1 MPSTPARTARSTTRF
16 RLSTST
22 SPSGLKG
29 VARTEYTP
37 EKDKEPPE
45 DFEEYQNRVQ
55 GSWFRVRT
63 FGATIGAMD
72 TSRHTVAVPE
82 KAVPLDAWSKHP
94 WTDGVQVDEL
104 PPLEAVEVQTRN
116 TRYQIVVVDGRNG
129 EVLVTGGRFFP
140 VATRARVN
148 GCTLG
153 GSCLKWRGVYPGL
166 PDGTAGRG

>member
-1 MPSTPARTARSTTRF
+1 
-16 RLSTST
+16 
-22 SPSGLKG
+22 
-29 VARTEYTP
+29 
-37 EKDKEPPE
+37 
-45 DFEEYQNRVQ
+45 
-55 GSWFRVRT
+55 
-63 FGATIGAMD
+63 MD

-153 GSCLKWRGVYPGL
+153 GSCLKWRGVYPGFL
-166 PDGTAGRG
+166 MELQVGAEVVITTRVRSVERRPATESDSRPH

>member
-1 MPSTPARTARSTTRF
+1 
-16 RLSTST
+16 
-22 SPSGLKG
+22 
-29 VARTEYTP
+29 
-37 EKDKEPPE
+37 
-45 DFEEYQNRVQ
+45 
-55 GSWFRVRT
+55 
-63 FGATIGAMD
+63 MD

-116 TRYQIVVVDGRNG
+116 TRYQLVVVDGRNG

-153 GSCLKWRGVYPGL
+153 GSCLKWRGVYPGFL
-166 PDGTAGRG
+166 MELQVGAEVVITTRVRTVERRPAAESDSRPH